1 MSEASHAGLW
11 HFYGRPTAFVGRVK
25 ELHRLREAMR
35 NAIDDRR
42 RQAALIVGPPGI
54 GKSRLMA
61 EFIDSL
67 EDHVGPVTVI
77 SAACRPS
84 GPPYMVFNSLLRQRF
99 NVPADLPAAAAVVH
113 LGAGLVAVFG
123 DPAAAEEASHFI
135 GHLVGLQLDDSPHIK
150 RVNGDPRL
158 VEERAMDWFARL
170 LAADAQ
176 RQPLVI
182 CTEDLHHA
190 SDESLRLLLKLSEKI
205 AAVPLLFLAGAR
217 TPDRPAL
224 RDFADRV
231 GALGE
236 IVELAPLS
244 DRHGR
249 RILDSLLSRADD
261 VPASF
266 AQLVLER
273 AFGNPLSIEQIIE
286 LQIERE
292 AIDIDG
298 ERWVINPDLLDDT
311 RIPGTLR
318 DVVRSKL
325 DRLSPLERGLL
336 EKAAT
341 IGERFWVGCLSMLRR
356 VDEGHLW
363 DDTDRFWT
371 TERREEELQTAV
383 EALRHRHIL
392 QRWAESDLP
401 GTRAYQ
407 FKHSIEREVLY
418 EGIEGPR
425 RARYHRLIAQWLETR
440 GVDRRDALVERIA
453 HHWERGHHPRKAARY
468 YIEAGERAFA
478 RHVNKEALG
487 FLRAALSCLTDD
499 DAADRLQVFHALA
512 RVHLVLGDNA
522 EALGHLSE
530 MLRLAWLLD
539 DERHGGLAYNKMGRA
554 YRALGEYD
562 LAIAQLKN
570 GLVLFRRV
578 EDIRG
583 IASCA
588 DDIGR
593 VYLMRGD
600 LQAAEERVREGLRLR
615 RYLGDQ
621 RAVAFS
627 LHHLGNIFTSRG
639 DFKAAVP
646 IMREALELAR
656 AEDDRRTAADVL
668 TSTGAICYH
677 RGEYDQ
683 ALTLWNEALDT
694 ARTLGERRLEGMLHN
709 NIGET
714 LCTLGRTDEAR
725 EPLERAVELLAAV
738 GDRRAHSDA
747 LRNLGTMYLKRGEYG
762 QALEFTEQALEAA
775 REVGALGQAGLAERS
790 LAEVCSRT
798 LYDDA
803 PDREARIDSAA
814 AHYAAA
820 IRDLRKVGFEA
831 ELGWALLSHG
841 SFLAE
846 VGRVAEAKAQLE
858 RAYTLFERLGMKEAL
873 ERTERIRSVL

>member
-1 MSEASHAGLW
+1 MSEAAPGGLW

-25 ELHRLREAMR
+25 ELHRLREAVR
-35 NAIDDRR
+35 NAIDDQR
-42 RQAALIVGPPGI
+42 RQAALIIGPPGI

-61 EFIDSL
+61 EFVDSI

-77 SAACRPS
+77 ATACRA
-84 GPPYMVFNSLLRQRF
+84 GGAPYSVFDSLLRQRF
-99 NVPADLPAAAAVVH
+99 KVPADLPPNAAVVH
-113 LGAGLVAVFG
+113 LGAGLVSVFG
-123 DPAAAEEASHFI
+123 DPAAAEEASHFV

-150 RVNGDPRL
+150 RVGGDPRL
-158 VEERAMDWFARL
+158 IQERAMEWFARL
-170 LAADAQ
+170 LAADARQ
-176 RQPLVI
+176 QPLVI
-182 CTEDLHHA
+182 CLDDLHNA
-190 SDESLRLLLKLSEKI
+190 SDESLRLLRRLSDMI

-224 RDFADRV
+224 SDFAASV
-231 GALGE
+231 GAQGE
-236 IVELAPLS
+236 TIDLAPLS
-244 DRHGR
+244 DRQGR
-249 RILDSLLSRADD
+249 RVLDSLLARAES
-261 VPASF
+261 VPGSF
-266 AQLVLER
+266 VQLVLER
-273 AFGNPLSIEQIIE
+273 AFGNPLSIEQIVE

-292 AIDIDG
+292 AIDIED
-298 ERWVINPDLLDDT
+298 EAWVIRPDLLDDT

-371 TERREEELQTAV
+371 TNRREEELTGAV
-383 EALRHRHIL
+383 EALRRRHIL

-440 GVDRRDALVERIA
+440 GAERRDALIERIA

-468 YIEAGERAFA
+468 YIEAGSRAFA
-478 RHVNKEALG
+478 RHVNTEAVS

-499 DAADRLQVFHALA
+499 DAADRLQVFHELA
-512 RVHLVLGDNA
+512 RIHLVLGDNA

-539 DERHGGLAYNKMGRA
+539 DELMGGLAYNKMGRA

-562 LAIAQLKN
+562 LAIAQFKN
-570 GLVLFRRV
+570 GVVLFRRV

-593 VYLMRGD
+593 VYMMRGD
-600 LQAAEERVREGLRLR
+600 LAAAEERVREGLRLR
-615 RYLGDQ
+615 RYLEDK
-621 RAVAFS
+621 RAVAVS
-627 LHHLGNIFTSRG
+627 LHHLGKVYTTRG

-646 IMREALELAR
+646 IMREALEIAR
-656 AEDDRRTAADVL
+656 AEEDQRTVADVL

-683 ALTLWNEALDT
+683 ALTLWNEALEI
-694 ARTLGERRLEGMLHN
+694 ARLLGERRLEGMLLN

-725 EPLERAVELLAAV
+725 APLEQAFELLEAV
-738 GDRRAHSDA
+738 GDRRACSDA
-747 LRNLGTMYLKRGEYG
+747 LRNLGAVYLKRGDYG
-762 QALEFTEQALEAA
+762 QALDLTEQALEIA

-803 PDREARIDSAA
+803 PDREARIDAAA

-846 VGRVAEAKAQLE
+846 VSRVAEAKAQLE
-858 RAYTLFERLGMKEAL
+858 RAHTLFERLGMKEAL